1 MQSLHSVAYPLIRQR
16 LMFIALYIIGGFII
30 LTFGAEALVRG
41 ASAVALRLGIAPLII
56 GLTIVAFGTS
66 APELAVSVKS
76 ALAGN
81 PGIALGNVVGS
92 NIVNVGLI
100 LAITALI
107 RPITVQSQ
115 MVKRDIPIM
124 ICASVLMWFLL
135 LDGEVSFIDGAI
147 LFGALVSYLVFSYV
161 SAKNNP
167 EDVDVNTNPQHPG
180 LSIALIIAGIA
191 MLVGGGILFVDG
203 AVDLAKQ
210 FGISEVIIGLTIV
223 AIGTSMPE
231 LVTSVMAALKGQS
244 DIAIGNVVGSNI
256 FNVLGILGATALIH
270 PVSAA
275 GFNEVDFIAMLIF
288 AFMVLPFA
296 WSGLRIGRREG
307 GMLLAGYLG
316 YTSYLVMQVV

>member
-1 MQSLHSVAYPLIRQR
+1 
-16 LMFIALYIIGGFII
+16 MFIALSIIGGFII
-30 LTFGAEALVRG
+30 LTIGAEALVRG

-76 ALAGN
+76 ALVGN

-92 NIVNVGLI
+92 NIVNIGLI

-124 ICASVLMWFLL
+124 IAASVLMWFLL

-147 LFGALVSYLVFSYV
+147 LFSALVGYLVFSYV

-167 EDVDVNTNPQHPG
+167 EDLDVDATPQHPG
-180 LSIALIIAGIA
+180 LSIALIIVGIA

-270 PVSAA
+270 PVSAV
-275 GFNEVDFIAMLIF
+275 GFNEIDFIAMLVL

-307 GMLLAGYLG
+307 SVLLACYVG

>member
-1 MQSLHSVAYPLIRQR
+1 ML
-16 LMFIALYIIGGFII
+16 IALAILGGFII
-30 LTFGAEALVRG
+30 LTIGAEALVRG
-41 ASAVALRLGIAPLII
+41 ASAVALKLGIAPLII

-66 APELAVSVKS
+66 APELAVSIKS

-92 NIVNVGLI
+92 NIVNIGLI

-107 RPITVQSQ
+107 KPIQIQSQ

-124 ICASVLMWFLL
+124 IAASILVWTLL
-135 LDGEVSFIDGAI
+135 LDGVVSFTDGAI
-147 LFGALVSYLVFSYV
+147 LFSLLVSYLVFSYV
-161 SAKNNP
+161 SSKNEP
-167 EDVDVNTNPQHPG
+167 EELDIDTTPQKPLLSVG
-180 LSIALIIAGIA
+180 LIVVGIA

-203 AVDLAKQ
+203 AVDLAKM

-270 PVSAA
+270 PVSAE
-275 GFNEVDFIAMLIF
+275 GFNQIDFIAMLIF
-288 AFMVLPFA
+288 AIMVLPFA

-307 GMLLAGYLG
+307 AILLTGYLG
-316 YTSYLVMQVV
+316 YTGFLISQVVA

>member
-1 MQSLHSVAYPLIRQR
+1 ML
-16 LMFIALYIIGGFII
+16 IALSIIGGFII
-30 LTFGAEALVRG
+30 LTIGAEALVRG

-92 NIVNVGLI
+92 NIVNIGLI

-124 ICASVLMWFLL
+124 IAASILMWFLL

-147 LFGALVSYLVFSYV
+147 LFSALVGYLVFSYV

-167 EDVDVNTNPQHPG
+167 EDLDVDASPQPPG
-180 LSIALIIAGIA
+180 LSLALIIVGIA

-275 GFNEVDFIAMLIF
+275 GFNEIDFIAMLIF

-307 GMLLAGYLG
+307 SVLLAGYLG

>member
-1 MQSLHSVAYPLIRQR
+1 
-16 LMFIALYIIGGFII
+16 MFIALSIIGGFII
-30 LTFGAEALVRG
+30 LTIGAEALVRG

-92 NIVNVGLI
+92 NIVNIGLI

-124 ICASVLMWFLL
+124 IAASVLMWFLL

-147 LFGALVSYLVFSYV
+147 LFSALVGYLVFSYV

-167 EDVDVNTNPQHPG
+167 EDLDVDASPQHPG
-180 LSIALIIAGIA
+180 LSIALIIVGIA

-275 GFNEVDFIAMLIF
+275 GFNEIDFIAMLIF

-296 WSGLRIGRREG
+296 WSGLSIGRREG
-307 GMLLAGYLG
+307 SVLLAGYLG